1 MRRYAGRR
9 WRRRIGYSYAERRGH
24 DYAEG
29 QHRKPEQCG
38 NRRANVM
45 LVEHHAGWIRLRRMI
60 VMVRRSRGRHLRVM
74 IVAMVSNGV
83 RMHLAGRYAGRNH
96 RHQQQQAGQQ
106 PDGALD
112 PEAHAA
118 LEDSK

>member
-1 MRRYAGRR
+1 MWGYASRR
-9 WRRRIGYSYAERRGH
+9 WRRRSGYSCARRHGH

-29 QHRKPEQCG
+29 QHRKLEQCG
-38 NRRANVM
+38 DHRANVM
-45 LVEHHAGWIRLRRMI
+45 LVENRAGGIRLRRLI
-60 VMVRRSRGRHLRVM
+60 VMVRRSRGRHLRGM
-74 IVAMVSNGV
+74 IVAMASIGV